1 MFKLRPA
8 LSLDIVITGIDERS
22 RWWSLSCTHTECL
35 LAWCKENKD
44 TRIKLF
50 SDSTK
55 DAKEQ
60 GRKKKQSGTSR
71 DTFYSQVAQ
80 AIFSNDEDPEV
91 QRLFKEDPKAFI
103 KPVSTCFGTYK
114 KYNEFNKELKQS
126 GAGKTYAEL
135 QEDPTMKS
143 LIDTKLKKFPWW
155 PELHGWWRTN
165 PAFNYAFSTAD
176 TGQDFASAAL
186 EHFAISKQPQA
197 LAAGND
203 DTHTDEDAED
213 GEIVEISAHTTGDAG
228 IIDAPDDMMVDQPP
242 SMESFKSPFMIS
254 LNSPE
259 RSPVPNQSTTHNSPF
274 FSDFKESSASPQSTP
289 IDSEDSDIGASQAL
303 QSLCVSSVKGSRAS
317 SPSLSTKQS
326 RAHAPT
332 QSASPQSSRPPS
344 SSHKCP
350 GGSTLDQTS
359 AAADR
364 MSQMADSI
372 MTHLNN
378 KREDRVEHEHYKRM
392 KLETEIWACDLKARS
407 ARDEQEHAMRLSD
420 QDHQHQQE
428 RMTQQMEFARIEI
441 ELSHAHWE
449 EEAQIHRIA
458 LEHGLDQN

>member
-1 MFKLRPA
+1 MSRSGQRGRGGGVQA
-8 LSLDIVITGIDERS
+8 GVSASTDTGKK
-22 RWWSLSCTHTECL
+22 CTNYWEG
-35 LAWCKENKD
+35 
-44 TRIKLF
+44 LF
-50 SDSTK
+50 SDSAK

-60 GRKKKQSGTSR
+60 GRKKKQSRTSR

-80 AIFSNDEDPEV
+80 A
-91 QRLFKEDPKAFI
+91 EDPKAFI
-103 KPVSTCFGTYK
+103 KPVSTHLSTLKK

-126 GAGKTYAEL
+126 GAGKAYAEL

-143 LIDTKLKKFPWW
+143 LIDTKLEKFPWW

-186 EHFAISKQPQA
+186 EHFTISKQPQA
-197 LAAGND
+197 PAAGND

-242 SMESFKSPFMIS
+242 SMESFESPLSAPSPLLFLDHGPSDTPNSFSLAPLPHWYQRPQPPPITTSNTHSMIS

-259 RSPVPNQSTTHNSPF
+259 HSPVPNQSTTHNSPF
-274 FSDFKESSASPQSTP
+274 FSDFK
-289 IDSEDSDIGASQAL
+289 DRAL
-303 QSLCVSSVKGSRAS
+303 QSLRVSSLKGSRAS

-326 RAHAPT
+326 CARAPT

-344 SSHKCP
+344 SSRKCP

-364 MSQMADSI
+364 MSQTTDSL
-372 MTHLNN
+372 MTHLNS
-378 KREDRVEHEHYKRM
+378 KHEDCVEHEHYKRM
-392 KLETEIWACDLKARS
+392 KLETEIWA
-407 ARDEQEHAMRLSD
+407 RDEREHVMRLSD

-441 ELSHAHWE
+441 ELSHACREE
-449 EEAQIHRIA
+449 EEARIRRIA
-458 LEHGLDQN
+458 LERSLDQN